1 MSLAPLVFLAVI
13 VSILLAFGIAEAII
27 HRRVLKAIP
36 LRIHVNG
43 TRGKSSVTRLIA
55 AGLRAGGLRTFAK
68 TTGTA
73 PRVISADG
81 KDHVIHRLR
90 SASIGEQV
98 RLLRYFAR
106 EKPDAVVIECM
117 AVQPQY
123 QWISEQQMI
132 QAHIGVITNVR
143 PDHLEVMGQRLE
155 DVARSLGNTIPYRG
169 TLITSPED
177 QQPVLERI
185 ARKRK
190 TKVVVADEQ
199 TVSDE
204 ELHSFTYLEHAQ
216 NVALSLAVCEVAGV
230 TREVALEGMRQVK
243 PDLGALVARDIDL
256 GSGRLLFVNGMA
268 ANDPIS
274 TLHIWNFVVQRYP
287 SMGGTCVFLNTREDR
302 PSRTRQLLQLVFQT
316 LKPDHLVVRG
326 DKVSGIIKRQK
337 KHAPE
342 VDVTLISLDRP
353 LTELMAIFKKLP
365 QDTLLFAMGNQV
377 GFGQTVADRLME
389 YQTHG

>member
-13 VSILLAFGIAEAII
+13 VSVLLAIGISEMLI
-27 HRRVLKAIP
+27 HQRVLKAIP

-73 PRVISADG
+73 PRVISSDG
-81 KDHVIHRLR
+81 KDRVIHRLR

-106 EKPDAVVIECM
+106 EKPDAVVMECM

-132 QAHIGVITNVR
+132 RAHIGVITNVR
-143 PDHLEVMGQRLE
+143 PDHLEVMGPTLE
-155 DVARSLGNTIPYRG
+155 DVARSLGNTIPFQG
-169 TLITSPED
+169 TLVTCQED
-177 QQPVLERI
+177 QPVLEEI
-185 ARKRK
+185 ARKRQ
-190 TKVVVADEQ
+190 TKVIVADEQ
-199 TVSDE
+199 AVSEE
-204 ELHSFTYLEHAQ
+204 ELHSFAYLEHAQ
-216 NVALSLAVCEVAGV
+216 NVALSLAVCQAAGI
-230 TREVALEGMRQVK
+230 TREVALEGMRQVQ
-243 PDLGALVARDIDL
+243 PDLGALVARDINL
-256 GSGRLLFVNGMA
+256 GRGPLLFVNGMA

-274 TLHIWNFVVQRYP
+274 TLHIWNFVSQRYP
-287 SMGGTCVFLNTREDR
+287 STGGTCVFLNTREDR
-302 PSRTRQLLQLVFQT
+302 PSRTKQLLQLVFQT
-316 LKPDHLVVRG
+316 LKPDRLVVRG
-326 DKVSGIIKRQK
+326 NKVSRIIKRHK

-342 VDVTLISLDRP
+342 VDVTIIPMDKP
-353 LTELMAIFKKLP
+353 LEDLMTVFKELP
-365 QDTLLFAMGNQV
+365 EDTLLFTMGNQV

-389 YQTHG
+389 YQLHG